1 MRELKELRPHPCRQ
15 VGTPSPDEAGEGKDH
30 FSSFLAFSTFP
41 LRGVDPRCNRGDGV
55 CFPIKEHTPA
65 PPKAGPPL
73 SRGE

>member
-41 LRGVDPRCNRGDGV
+41 KVGIHINQRYG
-55 CFPIKEHTPA
+55 F
-65 PPKAGPPL
+65 PL
-73 SRGE
+73 SRE